1 VKLIQPLTSPVYLPK
16 CKVVLD
22 VEVKEKCDWQN
33 QEIKLTFATK
43 IERKWTTTRTIVL
56 SKEEWSFEGNDLKAV
71 VTFELTFNDEE
82 HNVTIDYGGSAVTVQ
97 YVKYA
102 AMKLDSPSN
111 ATKTKENFN
120 PLYAKPELREQI
132 KAIFPKA
139 IFLINPQ
146 TDWKSTLVSSSIKE
160 DLESTVI
167 VGLNQ
172 NLETL
177 SKDELSALNGLIASR
192 AKALT
197 EANQI
202 FKKTLQR
209 YEGLE
214 FNYDGEK
221 SVIFDAAYHKNIEES
236 RIAIHAIAERLKILK
251 EVLTKVLD
259 AQLELKRV
267 TSMPPSPFV
276 IASKEVSDK
285 LKVFRVEVQEINARF
300 DNYNDLSLSYEAWGK
315 ELNDTTLQ
323 LSALKENSIAMW
335 TKLSAIEGLTDK
347 ETEKFEALQESYNNF
362 QKTLS
367 TSEKTKAFKEKK
379 EGLEKAGD
387 GFLEYKARED
397 RFSDAEKIE
406 FGLTEE
412 QKEDLE
418 KAKGKA
424 AFKFKKPDLSLYDKK
439 DGIELEDIKQGQVG
453 DCYLLSAIA
462 NLAENDS
469 DLIQDMIEEKNN
481 LYIVTFYQNG
491 IPVKVEVDKKL
502 MILKIEK
509 INILGNKEITEEFI
523 GTTPDD
529 DIWVPIIEKAY
540 AKLMAKGEF
549 THENVQG
556 GNAENAMKVLLG
568 NKVKEPKV
576 LFLDEN
582 GNLSDAPTK
591 NEFKTPL
598 VFAETTETALK
609 QIILSAIEKGYK
621 INVSSP
627 TTYEGNSKLTDQHT
641 IDIGD
646 NKYMSCKHSYALT
659 TANETNVSLFNPHGS
674 DGKARNRKIFDLSTK
689 KAYEKIVSILPAEGK
704 ILPETKAAIEA
715 ILNKQKALKNESDRI
730 TGTLRVKINALR
742 DTSIAKGFRAQE
754 ITILGSQDISYKVLK
769 EYFKDLVITIIKK

>member
-1 VKLIQPLTSPVYLPK
+1 
-16 CKVVLD
+16 
-22 VEVKEKCDWQN
+22 
-33 QEIKLTFATK
+33 
-43 IERKWTTTRTIVL
+43 
-56 SKEEWSFEGNDLKAV
+56 
-71 VTFELTFNDEE
+71 
-82 HNVTIDYGGSAVTVQ
+82 
-97 YVKYA
+97 
-102 AMKLDSPSN
+102 
-111 ATKTKENFN
+111 
-120 PLYAKPELREQI
+120 
-132 KAIFPKA
+132 
-139 IFLINPQ
+139 
-146 TDWKSTLVSSSIKE
+146 
-160 DLESTVI
+160 
-167 VGLNQ
+167 
-172 NLETL
+172 
-177 SKDELSALNGLIASR
+177 
-192 AKALT
+192 
-197 EANQI
+197 
-202 FKKTLQR
+202 
-209 YEGLE
+209 
-214 FNYDGEK
+214 
-221 SVIFDAAYHKNIEES
+221 
-236 RIAIHAIAERLKILK
+236 
-251 EVLTKVLD
+251 
-259 AQLELKRV
+259 
-267 TSMPPSPFV
+267 
-276 IASKEVSDK
+276 
-285 LKVFRVEVQEINARF
+285 
-300 DNYNDLSLSYEAWGK
+300 
-315 ELNDTTLQ
+315 
-323 LSALKENSIAMW
+323 
-335 TKLSAIEGLTDK
+335 
-347 ETEKFEALQESYNNF
+347 
-362 QKTLS
+362 
-367 TSEKTKAFKEKK
+367 
-379 EGLEKAGD
+379 
-387 GFLEYKARED
+387 LEYKARED

-418 KAKGKA
+418 KAKGKS

-469 DLIQDMIEEKNN
+469 ELIQNMIEEKNN

-627 TTYEGNSKLTDQHT
+627 TTYKGNSKLTDQHT

-715 ILNKQKALKNESDRI
+715 ILNQQKALKNESDRI

-742 DTSIAKGFRAQE
+742 DTSIAKGFRTQE